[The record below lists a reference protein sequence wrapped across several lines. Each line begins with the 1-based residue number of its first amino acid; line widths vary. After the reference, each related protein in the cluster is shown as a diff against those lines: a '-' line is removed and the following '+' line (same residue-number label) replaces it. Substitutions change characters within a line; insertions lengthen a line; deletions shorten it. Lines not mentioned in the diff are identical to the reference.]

1 MASAAYRSATGDIQ
15 ILRDPRRSQPI
26 HLTYV
31 MLGFLVS
38 GLLAPIFSAP
48 GLWRL
53 VIGHTVY
60 VSVDGQARSYTSIQP
75 TVAEVLRESKIP
87 VGPGDRVTPALN
99 AKVWTGIQIT
109 VVRSVPFSVVVGG
122 SSRQARLP
130 ALTVAEALSLMNI
143 ELRPQDRAYPDLS
156 AAVTSGMQIT
166 VVRRE
171 TRTWIEHT
179 PIPFPVEA
187 VSDPTVLKGQ
197 RVVRTAGR
205 PGARDRTVRVEYAD
219 GRPVSVQALAESVVR
234 QPVTQIVALGTKPL
248 IATQGPYAGK
258 EMMYLEATAYYPG
271 PNNFGGGVGPKT
283 AIGLIAKHGVV
294 AVDPSVIRLG
304 SRVYVEGYGEAT
316 AGDTGGAIRGS
327 RIDLCFDT
335 YEEAMR
341 FGRRTIKVYI
351 LKAP

>member
-1 MASAAYRSATGDIQ
+1 VAPAAYRSATGDIQ

-179 PIPFPVEA
+179 PIPFPVEI
-187 VSDPTVLKGQ
+187 VPDPTVLKGQ

-234 QPVTQIVALGTKPL
+234 QPVTQIVAIGTKPL
-248 IATQGPYAGK
+248 IATQGAYAGK

-294 AVDPSVIRLG
+294 AVDPSVIKLG

-341 FGRRTIKVYI
+341 FGRRTITVYI
-351 LKAP
+351 LNAP

>member
-122 SSRQARLP
+122 TSRQARLP

-156 AAVTSGMQIT
+156 TAVTSGMQIT

-294 AVDPSVIRLG
+294 AVDPFVIKLG